1 MKVIRILGGAG
12 PGAPPCKPLHSLQS
26 LHSHVIA
33 RVILQAKGA
42 KFPPAAVTKLNRK
55 LETKRDYRVVRA
67 KVVYSS

>member
-12 PGAPPCKPLHSLQS
+12 PGSLLSLQS

>member
-12 PGAPPCKPLHSLQS
+12 PGALHSLQS